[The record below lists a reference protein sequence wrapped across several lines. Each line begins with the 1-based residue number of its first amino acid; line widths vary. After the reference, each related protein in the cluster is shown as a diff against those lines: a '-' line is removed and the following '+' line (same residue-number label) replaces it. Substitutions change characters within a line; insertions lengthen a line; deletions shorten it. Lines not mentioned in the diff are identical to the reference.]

1 MENILFIVSSVAALA
16 FWVGLVKPSLVGM
29 PNRKKSSLV
38 YLLLCLITGG
48 MAGYLNPEQRSPEE
62 VALDRQKATQA
73 EIEAKKFKYPTTT
86 VTEYQ
91 SKNKKERESII
102 SNFMQSEGF
111 PESDAS
117 RFYSCLSELSATRK
131 DGVRIGTAL
140 GWCADDYKK
149 DPKLLDRRTNFDTF
163 YAQFSGWDGA
173 YRPLEKVI
181 KESMNDEDSYKHVRT
196 SYRILM
202 DGTPHAIVSTTFSGT
217 NVYAAR
223 VKQTISADV
232 DIKTGQII
240 TIIEQ

>member
-29 PNRKKSSLV
+29 PNRKQSSLT
-38 YLLLCLITGG
+38 YLLLCLLTGG
-48 MAGYLNPEQRSPEE
+48 MAGYLYPEQRSPEE
-62 VALDRQKATQA
+62 IALDREKAAQA
-73 EIEAKKFKYPTTT
+73 EMEANQFKYPTTT

-102 SNFMQSEGF
+102 SNFMQSESL

-131 DGVRIGTAL
+131 DDVRIGIAL
-140 GWCADDYKK
+140 GWCMDDYKK

-173 YRPLEKVI
+173 YRPLERVI
-181 KESMNDEDSYKHVRT
+181 KESMNDEDSYKHVKT
-196 SYRILM
+196 TYRILM
-202 DGTPHAIVSTTFSGT
+202 DGAPHAIVSTTFSGT

-240 TIIEQ
+240 TVLEQ